1 MAVVITGNN
10 TPTAGGVTY
19 GDGTTYATTTAG
31 TSGQVLTSAGAS
43 APTWTTISAG
53 YTLGTPIATTS
64 GTEAEFTGIP
74 STVRQIIL
82 SFNQVA
88 FASGANI
95 NAAVQ
100 VSTSSAYLTSGYVG
114 RLGVLGTTTVTP
126 TALSAVIAISSG
138 SFVQSGDTLSGSLT
152 MTLLDSSTNTWAG
165 SAVIATNVSNSRIF
179 LTPFTFS
186 LASSLNKLKLFDN
199 SGDSFSSGSFNIAYI

>member
-1 MAVVITGNN
+1 MPVTIDGSN
-10 TPTAGGVTY
+10 TPTAGGVVY
-19 GDGTTYATTTAG
+19 GDGTEYASTAAG

-74 STVRQIIL
+74 STARQIIL

-138 SFVQSGDTLSGSLT
+138 SFTQAGDKLSGSLT

-165 SAVIATNVSNSRIF
+165 SAAIATNVSNSRIF

>member
-1 MAVVITGNN
+1 MAVTIDGSN
-10 TPTAGGVTY
+10 TPTAGGVVY
-19 GDGTTYATTTAG
+19 GDGTEYASTAAG
-31 TSGQVLTSAGAS
+31 TSGQVLTSAGSS

-74 STVRQIIL
+74 STARQIIL
-82 SFNQVA
+82 SFNQVT
-88 FASGANI
+88 FATGANI
-95 NAAVQ
+95 NAAIQ

-114 RLGVLGTTTVTP
+114 RMGTLGSTNTSPDG
-126 TALSAVIAISSG
+126 LSTRIAICNG
-138 SFVQSGDTLSGSLT
+138 SFVASGDSLTGSLT

-165 SAVIATNVSNSRIF
+165 SSMLAVNVANNRIF
-179 LTPFTFS
+179 FTPFTFA

-199 SGDSFSSGSFNIAYI
+199 SGNAFSSGSFNIAYI